1 MANVIL
7 DHSTPVQQS
16 LVELTHR
23 ADQLNVQVDTLKT
36 QLEIK
41 IDKIINE
48 LEKERRQPRK
58 FLPLYDQAK
67 FYQFIQSYL
76 TKFNKTLLRVFL
88 ETRQFERVVENYHS
102 TINSLSEEES
112 TSVRDCKTDL

>member
-1 MANVIL
+1 MTAPISLN
-7 DHSTPVQQS
+7 HPTPVQQS

-23 ADQLNVQVDTLKT
+23 ADQLNVQVDLLKT

-41 IDKIINE
+41 IDKILNE

-88 ETRQFERVVENYHS
+88 ETRQFEHVFEEYHS
-102 TINSLSEEES
+102 TINSLSKEEEGS
-112 TSVRDCKTDL
+112 QLKQV

>member
-1 MANVIL
+1 MANAIL

-23 ADQLNVQVDTLKT
+23 ANQLNVQIDTLKNH
-36 QLEIK
+36 LEIK

-76 TKFNKTLLRVFL
+76 TKFNKTLLKIFL
-88 ETRQFERVVENYHS
+88 ETRQFERVLENYHS
-102 TINSLSEEES
+102 TINSLSRKEGS
-112 TSVRDCKTDL
+112 SLNNCKT